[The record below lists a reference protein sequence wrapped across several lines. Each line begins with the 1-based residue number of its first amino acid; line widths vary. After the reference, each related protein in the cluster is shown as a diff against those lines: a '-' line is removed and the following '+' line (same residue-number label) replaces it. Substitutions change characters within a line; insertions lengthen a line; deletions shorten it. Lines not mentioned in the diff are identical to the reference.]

1 MRFAQG
7 KKEAQ
12 RAARPNRSPLLT
24 TAATAPIQSRSA
36 RARSGRC
43 GMDGCIHRRTFRGRV
58 LLRGEEAV
66 RRCRRRRHHLRGGGG
81 VPRRG
86 RQDDTL
92 NVAAVVVVPP
102 SLGGRA

>member
-24 TAATAPIQSRSA
+24 TAVTAPIQSRSA

-43 GMDGCIHRRTFRGRV
+43 GLDGCIHRRTFRGRV

-66 RRCRRRRHHLRGGGG
+66 RRCRRRHHHLRGGGG

-92 NVAAVVVVPP
+92 NVAAVVVLP